1 MPFGGQSSGRNA
13 ATLVAVP
20 ENGFDLRI
28 LTIPFPAEHNS
39 SPFSIDG
46 QLRLLVHAARNL
58 MHEQDFCH
66 KVSLT
71 NF

>member
-1 MPFGGQSSGRNA
+1 MDSVFRI
-13 ATLVAVP
+13 
-20 ENGFDLRI
+20 FDNS
-28 LTIPFPAEHNS
+28 FPTGHNS

-58 MHEQDFCH
+58 MQQQDFCH

-71 NF
+71 HF